1 MKTFKMLLVVAAA
14 MLALASCDKTGK
26 DVKPVPVSME
36 NFGFTAE
43 LNPILNSDV
52 IVTVGADN
60 GINILLPF
68 GFPKESLKKL
78 IPTFTFSEGASVTFN
93 GTPYSVGDAFDFSE
107 PVDIVISL
115 NEKSNAMYTVTV
127 TVQSAPNWM
136 KVAESEIEMGCEPY
150 MAINPVNNLPYLLG
164 YRRYLKEGTTTLDT
178 DKNFPDLLYLEGNV
192 LKSVCGIIVE
202 QRASFF
208 GLGFSPEG
216 KAYVSL
222 GNYVATDGTIK
233 SGAQRTQVYR
243 VTASG
248 ATQLGSDLVAVGGNT
263 VTSNAVVA
271 VSDSEI
277 YDIFFSNAA
286 VTGLGLAKRGVD
298 CAKFDGS
305 SWTDGGQISDREK
318 SITTYEIITK
328 TVAGVPYVLILNYSL
343 ISVSLYKYENNAW
356 TTVFHDLKPLQVS
369 GDGIATEGI
378 TTADFQYSSLDFD
391 IASNGDVYVFAS
403 ADFQTAGTKEYGVV
417 RARRVV
423 NQGDTDEIAAW
434 EQSLVGGVI
443 KAATHAQARYASF
456 ALDANDNPFV
466 VWSNAIKDTEIKT
479 SVTWIDPETRLWAEP
494 VALTDVKTEG
504 AVIRFAEDG
513 TGYIGYHDMVTN
525 KYVLCSNK

>member
-26 DVKPVPVSME
+26 DVNPVPVSVSME

-43 LNPILNSDV
+43 SNPGLVSDV
-52 IVTVGADN
+52 IVTVGSEN
-60 GINILLPF
+60 NIKISLPF
-68 GFPKESLKKL
+68 GFPASALQNL
-78 IPTFTFSEGASVTFN
+78 VPTFSVPENASVTFN
-93 GTPYSVGDAFDFSE
+93 GEPFDIGDTYDFSE
-107 PVDIVISL
+107 PVDIVISID
-115 NEKSNAMYTVTV
+115 EKSNAMYTVTV
-127 TVQSAPNWM
+127 EIQSAPNWM

-150 MAINPVNNLPYLLG
+150 LAINPVDNVPYLLG
-164 YRRYLKEGTTTLDT
+164 YQRNLKDGTLEASM
-178 DKNFPDLLYLEGNV
+178 NYPDLLRLEGNT
-192 LKSVCGIIVE
+192 LKSVCGALIE
-202 QRASFF
+202 ERASYF
-208 GLGFSPEG
+208 GLGFSPAG
-216 KAYVSL
+216 NAYVSL
-222 GNYVATDGTIK
+222 GNYTMIDGTIK
-233 SGAQRTQVYR
+233 SSAQRTQVYK
-243 VTASG
+243 VTSSG
-248 ATQLGSDLVAVGGNT
+248 AVKLGSDLVTVGGNT

-271 VSDSEI
+271 ISDNEI
-277 YDIFFSNAA
+277 YDVFFSNAA

-298 CAKFDGS
+298 CAKFDGT

-328 TVAGVPYVLILNYSL
+328 TVAGVPYVLILNFSL
-343 ISVSLYKYENNAW
+343 ISVSLYKYEDNAW
-356 TTVFHDLKPLQVS
+356 TTVFHDMKPLRTDRENPIS
-369 GDGIATEGI
+369 
-378 TTADFQYSSLDFD
+378 TADYQYSSLDFD
-391 IASNGDVYVFAS
+391 VASNGDVYVFAS

-423 NQGDTDEIAAW
+423 NAGDTGPVESW

-456 ALDANDNPFV
+456 ALDANDNIFV

-494 VALTDVKTEG
+494 VVLTDVKTEG

-513 TGYIGYHDMVTN
+513 TGYIGYHDMATN